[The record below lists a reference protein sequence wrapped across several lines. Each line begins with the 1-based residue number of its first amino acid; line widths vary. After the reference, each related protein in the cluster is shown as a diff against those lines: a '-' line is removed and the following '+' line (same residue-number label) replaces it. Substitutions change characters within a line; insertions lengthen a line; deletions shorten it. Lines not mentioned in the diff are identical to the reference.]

1 MSAQVS
7 TTKLWRLCN
16 PAAINNQLAPKHRDH
31 LLGYSLTS
39 AASSGLGRVKGI
51 EVIDQ
56 FGTSP
61 NVEIV
66 RRDLMMLPSAKSLD
80 GPVSAIQNPELD
92 DFACYRIRGARRF
105 TTQVVIDDQFVTG
118 LHLDVKQ
125 ALRLCL
131 SASRQA
137 LSGRLD
143 PTDALMCYKT
153 RPTIGFPPFRG
164 PTSDVF
170 VANTLPDVS
179 TLEHVNHLRELC
191 VPAIVTLP

>member
-1 MSAQVS
+1 SSTSTSSSSTTSTSSSTSSSTSTSTSSTSSTSSSTSSTTSSTVPGGYHCYEVDFEPRNASVFLADDLLSAQVS

-80 GPVSAIQNPELD
+80 GPVSAIQNPE
-92 DFACYRIRGARRF
+92 
-105 TTQVVIDDQFVTG
+105 
-118 LHLDVKQ
+118 
-125 ALRLCL
+125 
-131 SASRQA
+131 
-137 LSGRLD
+137 
-143 PTDALMCYKT
+143 
-153 RPTIGFPPFRG
+153 
-164 PTSDVF
+164 
-170 VANTLPDVS
+170 
-179 TLEHVNHLRELC
+179 
-191 VPAIVTLP
+191 